1 MLTSLCSLFYFTG
14 ECYRFLHRGWA
25 KSCSKYEKLPKSCW
39 GTCEAEKPYQGP
51 FTWKEDDRSTWII
64 LDGSSGLHAET
75 RLLGSTFHLVYM
87 QDRPSRFVFGWLP
100 SSLSFWQS
108 SNTFWPVRTPLDRRK
123 TRKVTHARWLSTL
136 GPAFCKQHWPCTL
149 HIFNIVV
156 FFVGQRYSKSS
167 AFWDF

>member
-87 QDRPSRFVFGWLP
+87 QDRPSTFVANKAFNELIFPGPFLLSVSVCFFRFFKP
-100 SSLSFWQS
+100 TLSRIIQHILACLH
-108 SNTFWPVRTPLDRRK
+108 TGRRK
-123 TRKVTHARWLSTL
+123 TRKVITFRSLSTL
-136 GPAFCKQHWPCTL
+136 GP
-149 HIFNIVV
+149 V
-156 FFVGQRYSKSS
+156 F
-167 AFWDF
+167 W